1 MAHYAKVLNGEVINT
16 IVAESN
22 FFETFVD
29 DSPGEWIRTSY
40 NMYGGVYFDST
51 NNPASDQSVIN
62 GDPARERKNYATAGY
77 LYDGIAF
84 YSPQPYPSWTL
95 NKSTYLWEPPLT
107 KPNDGKV
114 YSWDESAY
122 QADNPKGWTLLS

>member
-16 IVAESN
+16 IVAEAN

-29 DSPGEWIRTSY
+29 DSPGEWIQTSY

-62 GDPARERKNYATAGY
+62 GDPARERKNYGGQGMKYDATADVFY
-77 LYDGIAF
+77 L
-84 YSPQPYPSWTL
+84 PQP
-95 NKSTYLWEPPLT
+95 
-107 KPNDGKV
+107 
-114 YSWDESAY
+114 
-122 QADNPKGWTLLS
+122 

>member
-16 IVAESN
+16 IVAEAN

-29 DSPGEWIRTSY
+29 DSPGEWIQTSY
-40 NMYGGVYFDST
+40 NMYGGVYFDSN
-51 NNPASDQSVIN
+51 NNPASNQSVIN

-77 LYDGIAF
+77 LYDGIGF

-122 QADNPKGWTLLS
+122 QADNSKGWTLLS